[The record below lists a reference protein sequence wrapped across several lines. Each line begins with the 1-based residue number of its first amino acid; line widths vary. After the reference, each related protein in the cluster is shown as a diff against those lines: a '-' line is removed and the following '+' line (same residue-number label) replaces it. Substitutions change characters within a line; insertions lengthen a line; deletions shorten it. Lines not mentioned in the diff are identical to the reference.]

1 MEKELGYESWFR
13 RHRRGLLV
21 TLGALLTL
29 AVLLACAVGIFV
41 VQTLK
46 GAPPLDLADI
56 TPEGYR
62 TNVLDDAGQ
71 PILTLIGEESNR
83 VYVTLDQIP
92 EHLQKAF
99 VAIEDAR
106 FYTHHGL
113 DIRGILRAA
122 WRNLTSGSLSEG
134 ASTITQQLI
143 KNNVFSGWAEEQSAM
158 ARIERKLQEQ
168 LLALEL
174 EKTRGKDWILENYLN
189 TINRPRAP
197 GGGETASLRYFGKD
211 VSALTLSESAVL
223 AGIAQS
229 PSGYDPLL
237 HPDRNA
243 ARRVLVLDRMLSE
256 GYIDQTDYDEAQA
269 DEVYARIEERADA
282 GGVDILSY
290 FEDAMVYQL
299 VADMNTKLGLSE
311 ADAWQLIY
319 RGGLTIESTQNTE
332 LQTICEE
339 EINRENWYRGDE
351 QASIVVID
359 PATGQVKAI
368 VGGRGEK
375 TASLTLNRA
384 TDSVRQSGST
394 IKVVGE
400 YAAALDKGGVT
411 LGTVYDDAPYAYSDG
426 TPLRNANGAYAGKIT
441 VHQAI
446 ADSVNI
452 VALKCFQD
460 AGMDEVWGYLGRFGF
475 AHLDPGDKV
484 EALALGGTRGG
495 VTDLEMTAAY
505 AAIADGGVY
514 IEPSYYTRVLDHA
527 GNVLLERENKSYRV
541 IQPATAAELTA
552 AMEDVFSS
560 TGAAA
565 YFGGMSIA
573 GKSGTTTDMRDVW
586 FVGFSPYYACGVWG
600 GYDSYEAQTSSTY
613 VKQIWRSVMQ
623 RAHAGLT
630 DPGFVDL
637 GQLEKAT
644 ICTKCGNLAV
654 PGLCDDTLQGDVTAE
669 EYFAPGTVPTEQ
681 CTCHV
686 RLSIC
691 QASGHLANSYCP
703 EDEVETAVYLK
714 EGTAGTADEKAAA
727 PDVGDDL
734 CDVHHSRWDWLFP
747 DEEQPYEPER
757 PWRNWWSWWW

>member
-1 MEKELGYESWFR
+1 MEKELVRESWFR
-13 RHRRGLLV
+13 RHRRGLLIA
-21 TLGALLTL
+21 LG
-29 AVLLACAVGIFV
+29 VLLAFAALAACVVGIFV
-41 VQTLK
+41 AQTLK
-46 GAPPLDLADI
+46 NAPPLDLADVA
-56 TPEGYR
+56 PEGYR

-92 EHLQKAF
+92 EHLQRAF

-113 DIRGILRAA
+113 DIRGIARAA
-122 WRNLTSGSLSEG
+122 WRNLTSGSLAEG

-143 KNNVFSGWAEEQSAM
+143 KNNVFSGWAEEQTAL

-168 LLALEL
+168 LLSLEL

-189 TINRPRAP
+189 TINL
-197 GGGETASLRYFGKD
+197 GGGTWGVETASLRYFGKD

-223 AGIAQS
+223 AGIAKS

-237 HPDRNA
+237 HPDKNA

-256 GYIDQTDYDEAQA
+256 GYIDRADYDEALA
-269 DEVYARIEERADA
+269 DDVYTRIAERADA
-282 GGVDILSY
+282 GGADVLSY
-290 FEDAMVYQL
+290 FEDAMVYQV
-299 VADMNTKLGLSE
+299 VADIQNKLGLTE
-311 ADAWQLIY
+311 AGAWQLLY
-319 RGGLTIESTQNTE
+319 RGGLTVESTQNTE

-400 YAAALDKGGVT
+400 YAAALDKLGLT

-426 TPLRNANGAYAGKIT
+426 TPLRNATGNYAGKIT
-441 VHQAI
+441 VHRAI
-446 ADSVNI
+446 AESVNT

-475 AHLDPGDKV
+475 AHLDPEDKV

-495 VTDLEMTAAY
+495 VTNLELTAAY
-505 AAIADGGVY
+505 AAISDGGTY
-514 IEPSYYTRVLDHA
+514 IEPSYYIRVLDRS
-527 GNVLLERENKSYRV
+527 GQILLERENASRRV
-541 IQPATAAELTA
+541 IQNTAAAELTA
-552 AMEDVFSS
+552 AMEDVFAS
-560 TGAAA
+560 TGSPAA
-565 YFGGMSIA
+565 FEGMSIA
-573 GKSGTTTDMRDVW
+573 GKSGTTTEMRDVW

-600 GYDSYEAQTSSTY
+600 GYDNYAAQTGSTY

-630 DPGFVDL
+630 DPGFADV
-637 GQLEKAT
+637 GKLEKAV
-644 ICTKCGNLAV
+644 ICTKCGKLAIS
-654 PGLCDDTLQGDVTAE
+654 GLCDETLQGDVTAE
-669 EYFAPGTVPTEQ
+669 EYFAPGTAPTES
-681 CTCHV
+681 CDCHV
-686 RLSIC
+686 RMSLCHTSGLL
-691 QASGHLANSYCP
+691 ASAWCP
-703 EDEVETAVYLK
+703 VNEIETAVYLR
-714 EGTAGTADEKAAA
+714 EGTAGTADESAVA
-727 PDVGDDL
+727 PEADAL
-734 CDVHHSRWDWLFP
+734 CDEHHSRWDWLFP

-757 PWRNWWSWWW
+757 PRRDWWRWWW